1 MAEVERGEIPAA
13 VAASEV
19 PELLTYFKERL
30 SAYSEEERG
39 KILSAA
45 DWARN
50 LHGEQKRASGDP
62 FFIHPLSVAS
72 ILVDIRM
79 DAQGVIAA
87 LLHDVLEDTET
98 SRQALRKEFG
108 REVES
113 LVQGVTK
120 ISVLRGRSSR
130 SLQHAETIRKMLFA
144 MVKDVRVILIKLADK
159 LHNMRTLG
167 YLQPEDRVRISQET
181 LDIYAPL
188 AGRLGISR
196 IKDELEDLSL
206 KHLQP
211 GVYEEIRR
219 FVADRKSERAGY
231 LERVKEAITREA
243 DTARISISIETRAK
257 HFYSIYQKSRRR
269 GKPLQEIYDLL
280 GLRVLCETA
289 SQCYELLGLVHQV
302 FMPIEGRFK
311 DYIAMPKSNR
321 YQSLHTTVMGF
332 DGKIIEIQIRTQ
344 SMHQTAENG
353 IAAHWLYKSGVRK
366 EGEKTKELSLINKLR
381 EWQGAGAVSADF
393 LDEIK
398 KELLRDSI
406 YVFTPKGDVVE
417 LPYGSTAIDFA
428 YQIHTDI
435 GEHCA
440 GAKADGAI
448 IPLKEP
454 LKNTQVV
461 EIMTASTAHPRL
473 DWLRYV
479 KTSKARSRVK
489 HWLAQNDPGLIF
501 DRNIVA
507 RKSEEPR
514 KPIVFQKPAEK
525 GPAAP
530 ALPDGVPA
538 EPETQI
544 RDPSKVA
551 IRIGQERNFMIRI
564 AQCCTPSTGD
574 AIVGYVSRGR
584 GITVHRIGCPS
595 IATIKD
601 FVERSI
607 DVEWETVSPKST
619 RRFQVTARMTSNLFS
634 EIEGALKKFGGHL
647 IEGKLEQDG
656 EEALRGFFTVEL
668 DNREDFARVMKS
680 LRTIPSVVNIHGGS
694 GTP

>member
-1 MAEVERGEIPAA
+1 
-13 VAASEV
+13 
-19 PELLTYFKERL
+19 
-30 SAYSEEERG
+30 
-39 KILSAA
+39 
-45 DWARN
+45 
-50 LHGEQKRASGDP
+50 
-62 FFIHPLSVAS
+62 
-72 ILVDIRM
+72 
-79 DAQGVIAA
+79 
-87 LLHDVLEDTET
+87 
-98 SRQALRKEFG
+98 
-108 REVES
+108 
-113 LVQGVTK
+113 
-120 ISVLRGRSSR
+120 
-130 SLQHAETIRKMLFA
+130 
-144 MVKDVRVILIKLADK
+144 
-159 LHNMRTLG
+159 RTLG
-167 YLQPEDRVRISQET
+167 YLAPEDRVRIAQET

-211 GVYEEIRR
+211 EVYEEIRR
-219 FVADRKSERAGY
+219 FVADRKSERSGY

-243 DTARISISIETRAK
+243 DASHLAISIETRAK

-269 GKPLQEIYDLL
+269 GKPLEEIYDLL
-280 GLRVLCETA
+280 GLRILCETA

-332 DGKIIEIQIRTQ
+332 EGKIIEIQIRTQ
-344 SMHQTAENG
+344 AMHQTAENG

-381 EWQGAGAVSADF
+381 EWQGAGAVSSDF

-435 GEHCA
+435 GEHCT

-461 EIMTASTAHPRL
+461 EIMTSKTAHPRL

-489 HWLAQNDPGLIF
+489 HWLAQNEPDLIF

-507 RKSEEPR
+507 RKSEEGP
-514 KPIVFQKPAEK
+514 KAVVFQKPSDKA
-525 GPAAP
+525 PAAAPGAP
-530 ALPDGVPA
+530 AEGAPP
-538 EPETQI
+538 EPETLI

-564 AQCCTPSTGD
+564 AACCTPSTGD

-601 FVERSI
+601 FSERSI

-619 RRFQVTARMTSNLFS
+619 RRFQVTARMTTNLFS

-668 DNREDFARVMKS
+668 DNREDFGRVMKS
-680 LRTIPSVVNIHGGS
+680 LRTIPSVVNIHGG
-694 GTP
+694 TT

>member
-1 MAEVERGEIPAA
+1 MSEPDRARPGPAPERAEIPAA
-13 VAASEV
+13 IATTEV
-19 PELLTYFKERL
+19 TELLTYFKEKL
-30 SAYSEEERG
+30 AVYTLEERD

-45 DWARN
+45 DWARR

-72 ILVDIRM
+72 ILVDIHM

-98 SRQALRKEFG
+98 SKAALRKEFG

-120 ISVLRGRSSR
+120 ISVLRGRSR
-130 SLQHAETIRKMLFA
+130 SLQHAESIRKMLFA

-159 LHNMRTLG
+159 LHNMRTLH
-167 YLQPEDRVRISQET
+167 YLEEEDRKRIAMET

-206 KHLQP
+206 KQIQP
-211 GVYEEIRR
+211 AVYEQIRQ
-219 FVADRKSERAGY
+219 FVADRKIERASY
-231 LERVKEAITREA
+231 LERVKAAITREA
-243 DTARISISIETRAK
+243 VAAGIPIEIETRAK
-257 HFYSIYQKSRRR
+257 HFYSIYLKMRRR
-269 GKPLQEIYDLL
+269 GKPLEEIYDLL
-280 GLRVLCETA
+280 GLRVLVEST
-289 SQCYELLGLVHQV
+289 SQCYELLGLVHKLW
-302 FMPIEGRFK
+302 MPIEGRFK

-321 YQSLHTTVMGF
+321 YQSLHTTVMGYG
-332 DGKIIEIQIRTQ
+332 GKIIEIQIRTQ
-344 SMHQTAENG
+344 GMHQTAENG
-353 IAAHWLYKSGVRK
+353 IAAHWLYKSGALK
-366 EGEKTKELSLINKLR
+366 EEEKTKELSVINKLR
-381 EWQGAGAVSADF
+381 EWQGAGAASGDF
-393 LDEIK
+393 LDEIR

-417 LPYGSTAIDFA
+417 LPNGSTAIDFA
-428 YQIHTDI
+428 YHIHTDI
-435 GEHCA
+435 GDRCT
-440 GAKADGAI
+440 GAKADGVI

-461 EIMTASTAHPRL
+461 EVMTSQTAHPHL

-479 KTSKARSRVK
+479 KTSKARSKVR
-489 HWLAQNDPGLIF
+489 HWLALNDPGLIF

-507 RKSEEPR
+507 RKKEEIPR
-514 KPIVFQKPAEK
+514 AIVYQKPKE
-525 GPAAP
+525 GE
-530 ALPDGVPA
+530 PA

-544 RDPSKVA
+544 RDPSRVS
-551 IRIGQERNFMIRI
+551 IRIGQERNIMIRI

-574 AIVGYVSRGR
+574 SIVGYISRGR

-595 IATIKD
+595 IASIKD
-601 FVERSI
+601 FAERSM

-619 RRFQVTARMTSNLFS
+619 RRFQVTARLTSNLFS

-647 IEGKLEQDG
+647 IEGKLE
-656 EEALRGFFTVEL
+656 ESNHEVLRGFFTVEL
-668 DNREDFARVMKS
+668 DNREDFGRVMKS
-680 LRTIPSVVNIHGGS
+680 LRTIPTVVNIQTGGA
-694 GTP
+694 T

>member
-1 MAEVERGEIPAA
+1 MAELDRAEIPAE

-19 PELLTYFKERL
+19 PELLTYFTERL
-30 SAYSEEERG
+30 SAYSEEERAR
-39 KILSAA
+39 ILSAA
-45 DWARN
+45 EWARR

-98 SRQALRKEFG
+98 SRATLRKEFG

-130 SLQHAETIRKMLFA
+130 NLQHAETIRKMLFA

-167 YLQPEDRVRISQET
+167 YLGPEDRVRIAQET

-211 GVYEEIRR
+211 AVYEQIRR
-219 FVADRKSERAGY
+219 FVAERKSERAGY

-243 DTARISISIETRAK
+243 EAGGISITIETRAK
-257 HFYSIYQKSRRR
+257 HFYSIYQKMRRR
-269 GKPLQEIYDLL
+269 GKPLEEIYDLL
-280 GLRVLCETA
+280 GLRILCDTT
-289 SQCYELLGLVHQV
+289 SQCYELIGIVHKH

-332 DGKIIEIQIRTQ
+332 QGKIIEIQIRTHA
-344 SMHQTAENG
+344 MHQTAENG
-353 IAAHWLYKSGVRK
+353 IAAHWLYKSGALK

-381 EWQGAGAVSADF
+381 EWQGAGAGSSDF

-398 KELLRDSI
+398 RELLRDSI

-435 GEHCA
+435 GEHCT

-461 EIMTASTAHPRL
+461 EIMTSATAHPRL

-507 RKSEEPR
+507 RKTDDAQ
-514 KPIVFQKPAEK
+514 KAIVFQKGQEK
-525 GPAAP
+525 AP
-530 ALPDGVPA
+530 APPEGAPA

-544 RDPSKVA
+544 RDESKVS
-551 IRIGQERNFMIRI
+551 IRIGQERNIMIRI
-564 AQCCTPSTGD
+564 AQCCTPSIGD

-601 FVERSI
+601 FAERSI

-656 EEALRGFFTVEL
+656 GDMLRGAFTVEV
-668 DNREDFARVMKS
+668 DNREDFGKVMKS
-680 LRTIPSVVNIHGGS
+680 LRTIPSVVTIHGG
-694 GTP
+694 GGAA